1 MIFFLPLRLKI
12 KQALQNYIKMK
23 QIKAFALLL
32 GVVVLASCASQ
43 KRVIYLQDAQADEQI
58 KIAQDYQIR
67 IKPLDRLTVVVN
79 SRDPELA
86 APFNTST
93 SLNSLT
99 GTPLSTYSSNSAS
112 LQIRTVDENG
122 DLDMPIIGPIQCKG
136 KTRSELA
143 QEIADK
149 IREGG
154 YISDPTVNIQ
164 FADMKISVIGE
175 VARPGQ
181 YDITNDR
188 ISLLDALSLAG
199 DLTIYGVR
207 SDVKVIREEN
217 GVRTTASL
225 DLTSQD
231 IYDSPYFYLQQNDV
245 IYVKPNKYRAQAGE
259 ISQNRSFYISLISTA
274 VSVATLIV
282 TLTR

>member
-1 MIFFLPLRLKI
+1 LRLKI

-43 KRVIYLQDAQADEQI
+43 KRVIYLQDTQADEQI

-93 SLNSLT
+93 SFNSLT
-99 GTPLSTYSSNSAS
+99 GTPLSTYSSNATS
-112 LQIRTVDENG
+112 LQIRTVDEDGN
-122 DLDMPIIGPIQCKG
+122 LDMPIIGPIQCKG

-181 YDITNDR
+181 YNITNDR

-207 SDVKVIREEN
+207 SDIKVIREEN
-217 GVRTTASL
+217 GVRTTATL

-245 IYVKPNKYRAQAGE
+245 VYVKPNKYRAQAGE
-259 ISQNRSFYISLISTA
+259 ISQNRSFYISLVSTA

>member
-1 MIFFLPLRLKI
+1 MHTKI
-12 KQALQNYIKMK
+12 TRVLQNYFERKR
-23 QIKAFALLL
+23 IKAFALLL

-43 KRVIYLQDAQADEQI
+43 KRVIYLQDTQADEQV